1 MPTLHLISRA
11 FFLWLAFPVA
21 WLGAAIP
28 SSADSET
35 KPVAKS
41 SMYRLHPMDLVKLQ
55 VFQEPDLDRELRVS
69 QDNTIVA
76 PLIGAVDVKNRT
88 VREVELFITKLY
100 AQGYLVNPQINL
112 TVMEY
117 APRTV
122 NVFGAVNTPG
132 SITIPPEKSINLLD
146 AVARAGGFSRL
157 ANRSNVSLTR
167 TLPDGQQANYSVNA
181 DQLVTGDAKNRY
193 QIQDGDVIFV
203 PERVF

>member
-1 MPTLHLISRA
+1 MPTLRLSSGPA
-11 FFLWLAFPVA
+11 ALLLALAAA
-21 WLGAAIP
+21 WLTSAVSLPAATDAKP
-28 SSADSET
+28 SGKLPSY
-35 KPVAKS
+35 KL
-41 SMYRLHPMDLVKLQ
+41 RPMDLVKIQ

-88 VREVELFITKLY
+88 VRDVELFIAKLY
-100 AQGYLVNPQINL
+100 TQGYLVNPQINL

-117 APRTV
+117 AQRTV

-132 SITIPPEKSINLLD
+132 SITIPPEKVINLLD

-157 ANRSNVSLTR
+157 ANRTNVSLTR
-167 TLPDGQQANYSVNA
+167 TLPNGQQANYTVNT

>member
-1 MPTLHLISRA
+1 MPTLRLFARPTTVFLALAAAWLISA
-11 FFLWLAFPVA
+11 VA
-21 WLGAAIP
+21 LPAATDAKP
-28 SSADSET
+28 SG
-35 KPVAKS
+35 KLPNYKL
-41 SMYRLHPMDLVKLQ
+41 RPMDLVKIQ

-69 QDNTIVA
+69 QDNTIVV

-88 VREVELFITKLY
+88 VREVELYIAKLY
-100 AQGYLVNPQINL
+100 TQGYLVNPQINI

-117 APRTV
+117 AQRTV

-132 SITIPPEKSINLLD
+132 SITIPPEKVINLLD

-157 ANRSNVSLTR
+157 ANRTNVSLTR
-167 TLPDGQQANYSVNA
+167 TLPNGQQANYTVNA